1 MSVAKE
7 ELLATRHD
15 QEEHWLSVSDLM
27 AGLMMIF
34 MLIAIVY
41 MIKVET
47 EADKIK
53 EVAILYDHLKND
65 LYNDLHSTFKDDLTR
80 WNAELYRDLSIRF
93 KGPDVLFDRGRAEIK
108 LKFQAILSDFFPR
121 YIAIITSDKYRNDIE
136 EIRIEGHTSS
146 IWNNKTSD
154 FDGYILNMALS
165 QARTRSTLDYVLSLE
180 SVISEVE
187 WLKAHTT
194 ANGLSSSKLIHN
206 EDGSENPSLS
216 RRVEFRVKTNAEARI
231 AKIIEASE

>member
-47 EADKIK
+47 EA

-80 WNAELYRDLSIRF
+80 WNAELYRDLTIRF
-93 KGPDVLFDRGRAEIK
+93 KEPDVLFDQGRDEIK

-165 QARTRSTLDYVLSLE
+165 QDRTRSTLDYVLSLE